1 MEEDEV
7 HLCKRLLR
15 AEAARLRL
23 INVEEADC
31 ASFDNEQSNDVLK
44 KRRKLTTGE
53 SDQFERELCT
63 FFNEESNMSNPF
75 GWWKDNSARYP
86 TLCKIGL
93 FIIPASSAPIERTF
107 SVAKLLTDGLRNRTG
122 VRLLNDRLIVYL
134 NRDIK

>member
-1 MEEDEV
+1 M
-7 HLCKRLLR
+7 
-15 AEAARLRL
+15 RL
-23 INVEEADC
+23 INVEEADR
-31 ASFDNEQSNDVLK
+31 ASFDNEQPNDVLK